1 MRARIQ
7 PSLRHVLLTGAVL
20 AALGAG
26 GVYLTR
32 IPHANGV
39 PPAAPPPLSVAVQ
52 TLAPQKIRVWSEF
65 SGRLHAVDSA
75 EIRPEVGGRITEV
88 RFEDGAMVKAG
99 DILFVIDPR
108 PYEAAVAR
116 ARANLASAQTNAAF
130 AKIEFERAAVMVR
143 SQTVAQRTYDERG
156 NASRVANAA
165 IEAATAELKQAEIDL
180 DHAYVKAPI
189 AGRASRAEITLGN
202 LVQPGAGA
210 PLLTTIVA
218 SQSLYADFEVDE
230 QTYVESV
237 RGAANRREDERR
249 IAVELSLPGEL
260 SRVYRGTI
268 YTFDNRIDVASG
280 TIRARAKFDNFDG
293 GLVPGMFVTVR
304 LADRA
309 EREALLVP
317 ERAVGFDQSKKYVYV
332 VGADNKV
339 AYREVALGKQVRS
352 QRIVLKGVQPG
363 ERVIVDGIQH
373 VRPSI
378 VVDAKEEAA
387 PEGIAQARLSQAAV
401 PSAGVAQ

>member
-1 MRARIQ
+1 MKARIL
-7 PSLRHVLLTGAVL
+7 STLRRALVIGAIL
-20 AALGAG
+20 ATIGVG
-26 GVYLTR
+26 GVYATR
-32 IPHANGV
+32 IPRASGD
-39 PPAAPPPLSVAVQ
+39 PPAAPPPLSVTVQ
-52 TLAPQKIRVWSEF
+52 TLATQKVRVWSEF
-65 SGRLHAVDSA
+65 SGRLHAVDAA

-88 RFEDGAMVKAG
+88 RFEDGAIVKAG

-130 AKIEFERAAVMVR
+130 AKVEFDRAAIMVKT
-143 SQTVAQRTYDERG
+143 QTVAQRTYDERG

-165 IEAATAELKQAEIDL
+165 VEADAAQLKQAEIDL

-202 LVQPGAGA
+202 LVQPGPGA

-249 IAVELSLPGEL
+249 IAVEFSLPGDRGGL
-260 SRVYRGTI
+260 YRGNI
-268 YTFDNRIDVASG
+268 YSFDNRIDVASG
-280 TIRARAKFDNFDG
+280 TIRARAKFDNTDG
-293 GLVPGMFVTVR
+293 SLVPGMFVTVR

-309 EREALLVP
+309 ERDALLVP

-332 VGADNKV
+332 VGADSKV
-339 AYREVALGKQVRS
+339 VYRPVELGRQVQS

-363 ERVIVDGIQH
+363 ERVIVDGVQH

-378 VVDAKEEAA
+378 VVDAKEAA
-387 PEGIAQARLSQAAV
+387 PGEVAPSVAQARLSQAAAV
-401 PSAGVAQ
+401 Q

>member
-1 MRARIQ
+1 MKARIQ
-7 PSLRHVLLTGAVL
+7 SLLRRALVTGALL
-20 AALGAG
+20 AVIGVG
-26 GVYLTR
+26 GVYATR
-32 IPHANGV
+32 IPRASGD
-39 PPAAPPPLSVAVQ
+39 PPAAPPPMSVTVH
-52 TLAPQKIRVWSEF
+52 TLAPQKVRVWSEF
-65 SGRLHAVDSA
+65 SGRLHAVDAA

-88 RFEDGAMVKAG
+88 RFEDGAIVTAG

-130 AKIEFERAAVMVR
+130 TKIEFERAAVMVKT
-143 SQTVAQRTYDERG
+143 QTVAQRTYDERG
-156 NASRVANAA
+156 NASRVAVAA
-165 IEAATAELKQAEIDL
+165 VEAGAAQLKQAEIDL

-202 LVQPGAGA
+202 LVQPGPGA

-249 IAVELSLPGEL
+249 IAVEFSLPGD
-260 SRVYRGTI
+260 RGGVYRGNI
-268 YTFDNRIDVASG
+268 YSFDNRIDVASG
-280 TIRARAKFDNFDG
+280 TIRARAKFDNADG
-293 GLVPGMFVTVR
+293 SLVPGMFVTVR

-332 VGADNKV
+332 VGADSKV
-339 AYREVALGKQVRS
+339 VYRPVELGRQVQS

-363 ERVIVDGIQH
+363 ERVIVDGVQH
-373 VRPSI
+373 VRPNI
-378 VVDAKEEAA
+378 VVDAKEATPGETV
-387 PEGIAQARLSQAAV
+387 PSVAQARLSQAAAV
-401 PSAGVAQ
+401 Q